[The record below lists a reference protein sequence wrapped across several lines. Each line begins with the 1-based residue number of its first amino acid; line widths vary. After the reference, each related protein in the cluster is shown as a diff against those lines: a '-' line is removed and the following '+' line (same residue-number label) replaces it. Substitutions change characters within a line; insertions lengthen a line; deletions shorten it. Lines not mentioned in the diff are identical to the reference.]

1 MTSER
6 LVELGQLRRA
16 RDFIDCD
23 HDHDHD
29 DDPSTLID
37 ATIGDLE
44 DWRGERLAQLRAL
57 ILAAAPDMAE
67 EVKWRKPT
75 NPNGVPTWTCDGIV
89 CTGEI
94 YKDKVK
100 LTFFQGASL
109 PDPDGLFNS
118 SLDGKTRRAIDL
130 QESDELD
137 VDAFTA
143 LVQAA
148 VDHNRA

>member
-1 MTSER
+1 M
-6 LVELGQLRRA
+6 
-16 RDFIDCD
+16 
-23 HDHDHD
+23 
-29 DDPSTLID
+29 D